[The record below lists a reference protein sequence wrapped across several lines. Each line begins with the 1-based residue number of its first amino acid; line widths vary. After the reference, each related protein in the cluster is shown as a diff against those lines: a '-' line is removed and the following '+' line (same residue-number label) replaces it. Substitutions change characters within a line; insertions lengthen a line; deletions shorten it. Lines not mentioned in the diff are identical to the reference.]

1 MNKEIIE
8 RSSGYWIVDD
18 HGIVDG
24 SFIDYEEALDVL
36 KNLDDDSN
44 DE

>member
-24 SFIDYEEALDVL
+24 SFIEYKEALEVL
-36 KNLDDDSN
+36 KNLEDDSN
-44 DE
+44 E